1 MLKYSNR
8 IKNNRPIPIL
18 MSRRERRE
26 EAVKEAYKGVDKS
39 SDKDNN

>member
-1 MLKYSNR
+1 MPKYSYG

-26 EAVKEAYKGVDKS
+26 RRQLRKHMRE
-39 SDKDNN
+39 

>member
-1 MLKYSNR
+1 MLKYSNG

-26 EAVKEAYKGVDKS
+26 EAVEEAYEGVDES
-39 SDKDNN
+39 SDEDDD